1 MQTTLVLALRQA
13 PAPSQVPSLPH
24 FLVVVSSLQKL
35 WAFLPL
41 MTGAQVPEGWP
52 VSACAQALQPMQ
64 SLSQQTASAQ
74 MPEAQ
79 ALPTEHGDPR
89 VNSDGASEGA
99 GRTSEAASGP
109 PLLPPAPPA
118 ASIPGV
124 LGAASGT
131 VDPAESTASGPGAVP
146 PGPSVPVGAGPSRP
160 PSAATAVPWPSTAT
174 RPSLPPS
181 GSIQR
186 QSSVQMYPVLHGALG
201 EQKSQFRFT
210 QASPSVTG
218 IRSASTI
225 ESTARWFLMV
235 QFSAGV

>member
-1 MQTTLVLALRQA
+1 VQTTLVLALRQA

-124 LGAASGT
+124 LGAASGP
-131 VDPAESTASGPGAVP
+131 VDPVEPATP
-146 PGPSVPVGAGPSRP
+146 PGPSVPAGAAPSKP
-160 PSAATAVPWPSTAT
+160 PSAASAVPWLSTT
-174 RPSLPPS
+174 TTPSLPPS

-218 IRSASTI
+218 RRSASTI
-225 ESTARWFLMV
+225 EYTARWFLMV
-235 QFSAGV
+235 QLSVGG